1 MDFLKF
7 IFSGFWIFIGFAILL
22 SLILNFISNM
32 WYRFWRHFNLMKHG
46 YPPEHCDADGDFKQT
61 KEEEEN

>member
-22 SLILNFISNM
+22 SLILNFILNM
-32 WYRFWRHFNLMKHG
+32 WCRFWRHFNLMKHG